1 MPVSETPGSGQN
13 PSLFSSLQSFWAVLI
28 AILYTRLDLAT
39 VELEEIGT
47 HTVQLIVVTLAAL
60 AAILMT
66 VFFLLFFLV
75 VTFWEHAV
83 FVLGAVTA
91 VSLLISVSLVL
102 AARALIRNRPKF
114 LAQTLAELRRDVEG
128 IRPDLTQEPPKP

>member
-1 MPVSETPGSGQN
+1 M
-13 PSLFSSLQSFWAVLI
+13 QSFWAVLI

-75 VTFWEHAV
+75 VTFWEQRI